1 MDAPPVNTQALPA
14 GTRIEDFVIER
25 VLGAGG
31 FGMTYLALDTRLGR
45 KVVIKENFPAQY
57 CFRDTGSLTVAPRHT
72 HGSDADNFQWSLDNF
87 NREAGMLASLDHPGI
102 VRVLG
107 SFEAF
112 GTAYFVMPFVEGE
125 TLDQLARSRAG
136 DPFTQDELI
145 GLLEWLLD
153 ALSYLHGHGI
163 FHRDI
168 KPGNIL
174 VTREGRP
181 VLIDFG
187 SARQQLGERS
197 MTVVESAGYTP
208 FEQLQT
214 RGNVGP
220 WSDLYSL
227 AATVVKV
234 MTGEAPPKANDRTM
248 GDPWQPLAGR
258 GDLKEQYSS
267 EFLHTLDQALRLP
280 IDERWRNA
288 DEFKKALK
296 GKSPKVVENLK
307 EREIVPPPVDVT
319 PLPKRNMVAVWMIG
333 LCLGLC
339 ALGYGLWEI
348 GKCDVHITSN
358 PPGAEVVQNG
368 KILGRTP
375 FSFDSLSPFS
385 KWQVDLRLKGHESQ
399 VIQGSVTWRER
410 TVAPVSQLEALPQK
424 VIITS
429 EPLGAEV
436 LLGEK
441 SLGVTPWESEP
452 IEIVDEI
459 SYLLRLPG
467 YNEQLVT
474 ARLEVGE
481 TSRLNVRL
489 ERDKWFAL
497 NAPSDVR
504 AQMAEAGDAYAQALL
519 GHDKFFGPKVGMT
532 FEEISARKIEGETWI
547 RKSAEQNHPLGLA
560 LLGHFHQSQNCD
572 PDKYEAAKVCYDRAE
587 KHGLISDHN
596 QKDPCW
602 SYYVGRFF
610 EEGYGV
616 SKDVEKAVGFYRDSA
631 SHGYALAQF
640 TIGLCYENGVVLEKN
655 IGEALKWICEA
666 AEQGFAA
673 AQLDLGMRCIAGNGL
688 EKDVDEAVRWFTKA
702 ADQGHDYAQ
711 YKLGVCYAAG
721 IGVAKDEAEAVNWFR
736 KSAEQGISDAQHAL
750 GLFYFEGSGVTKDE
764 AKAIILYRKAAE
776 QGHADAQF
784 NLGGCY
790 ANGQGVDKDVAEA
803 ARWYRKAAEQGV
815 ANAQYNLGYCYEY
828 GQGVA
833 KDEAEAVKWYRKSAE
848 QGNAIAQYN
857 LGLCYAEA
865 KGVRKNEPEA
875 ARLYRAAAEQGNADA
890 LNSLGLCYANGQG
903 VKKDEFEAYKLYRKS
918 SDGGNASAMGNLS
931 ICYARG
937 SGVKRNLNKAL
948 DLAKQA
954 KNVGLECNDLINAIS
969 TLIAHGHSNQAPTS
983 PKTASNTAMSSGR
996 WPAASMVPGK
1006 AGFVFS
1012 PHNNKVVDVRDI
1024 PSGTL
1029 VQDPTYP
1036 AADGKYFRV
1045 P

>member
-1 MDAPPVNTQALPA
+1 
-14 GTRIEDFVIER
+14 
-25 VLGAGG
+25 
-31 FGMTYLALDTRLGR
+31 MTYLALDTRLGR

-136 DPFTQDELI
+136 DPFTHDGLI

-227 AATVVKV
+227 VATVVKV

-248 GDPWQPLAGR
+248 GDPWQPLAVR
-258 GDLKEQYSS
+258 EDLKAQYSS

-358 PPGAEVVQNG
+358 PPGAEVIQNG

-399 VIQGSVTWRER
+399 VIQGSVTWRKR
-410 TVAPVSQLEALPQK
+410 TVARVSQLKALPHK

-429 EPLGAEV
+429 EPMGAEV

-489 ERDKWFAL
+489 ERDKWFAF
-497 NAPSDVR
+497 NATADVR
-504 AQMAEAGDAYAQALL
+504 GQMAESGDAYAQALI

-532 FEEISARKIEGETWI
+532 FEEIAACKKEGETWI

-640 TIGLCYENGVVLEKN
+640 TIGLCYENGVGVEKDL
-655 IGEALKWICEA
+655 GEALKLICEA
-666 AEQGFAA
+666 AEQGLAS
-673 AQLDLGMRCIAGNGL
+673 AQLDLGRRCLSGNGI
-688 EKDVDEAVRWFTKA
+688 EEDAEEAVRWFTKA
-702 ADQGHDYAQ
+702 ASQGHDYAQ
-711 YKLGVCYAAG
+711 YNLGV
-721 IGVAKDEAEAVNWFR
+721 
-736 KSAEQGISDAQHAL
+736 
-750 GLFYFEGSGVTKDE
+750 
-764 AKAIILYRKAAE
+764 
-776 QGHADAQF
+776 
-784 NLGGCY
+784 CY
-790 ANGQGVDKDVAEA
+790 ANGQGVD
-803 ARWYRKAAEQGV
+803 
-815 ANAQYNLGYCYEY
+815 
-828 GQGVA
+828 
-833 KDEAEAVKWYRKSAE
+833 KDEAEAVKWYRKAADQGNRDAQCDLGVCYAKGGGVAKDQAEAVKWFRKSAE
-848 QGNAIAQYN
+848 QGTAIAQFNLGLCYINGWGIAKDAAEAFKWFRRSAEQGSAIAQYN
-857 LGLCYAEA
+857 LGVLYVKGLGIAKDEAEAIKWFRKSAEQGFAVSQFNLGECYANGQ
-865 KGVRKNEPEA
+865 GVAKNEAEA
-875 ARLYRAAAEQGNADA
+875 VRWYRTAAEQGNADA
-890 LNSLGLCYANGQG
+890 QNSIGLCYQKGLG
-903 VKKDEFEAYKLYRKS
+903 VAKKEETAVMWYRKAL
-918 SDGGNASAMGNLS
+918 DGGSVHAMGNLA
-931 ICYARG
+931 ICYATG
-937 SGVKRNLNKAL
+937 SGVKNDLNKAL
-948 DLAKQA
+948 EFAKKA
-954 KNVGLECNDLINAIS
+954 KTGGVDCDDLIKAINNEIS
-969 TLIAHGHSNQAPTS
+969 QRSPNQRGTS